1 MVFTEWLWNGLAMW
15 LYHMNIVQWIEMI
28 LNMVWDSRDVQMPY
42 MCGDAEPSVCAC
54 ASWFMFSSVHTS
66 FFFNFHSS
74 KDIARCVCICLFA
87 HCIVVECMSVYWP
100 KRKHKKVHF
109 NTMEINWIIMAMI
122 VMQFASL
129 KQFSQ
134 IIYEQCRSY
143 LIGIKILASPFSCV
157 SLSRSRT
164 KFTGHHI

>member
-1 MVFTEWLWNGLAMW
+1 MW
-15 LYHMNIVQWIEMI
+15 LYHMYSITLCNEMKWSWIWYETAEMCKCRI
-28 LNMVWDSRDVQMPY
+28 
-42 MCGDAEPSVCAC
+42 CAVMQNNWCMC

-66 FFFNFHSS
+66 FFFNFHCS
-74 KDIARCVCICLFA
+74 KDIAWCVCICLFA
-87 HCIVVECMSVYWP
+87 QCIVVECMCVYWP

-143 LIGIKILASPFSCV
+143 LIGIKILASLFSSV
-157 SLSRSRT
+157 SLSLSRSRS